1 MALGYGEKKK
11 KKEKKKPTIVPQ
23 LALEERGTQIQL
35 TFTTRNLAFSNQNFS
50 DDLKIVAN
58 K

>member
-11 KKEKKKPTIVPQ
+11 KKEKKKPTIVQQ

-35 TFTTRNLAFSNQNFS
+35 TLESQQKVRM
-50 DDLKIVAN
+50 
-58 K
+58 